1 MLLNIITDF
10 ISFFK
15 EIPQGLD
22 VALTHFVEKH
32 DVLTYALLCTIIFC
46 ETGLVIT
53 PFLPGDSLLFAAG
66 AVAATVGAG
75 VLNPMVLIL
84 AIFIAAIAGDHVNYL
99 VGRFLGK
106 KATGAKI
113 LGFTIKP
120 EYLEK
125 THKFYEKNGAKTL
138 IIARFVPIV
147 RTFAPFVAGVGQMNY
162 IKFVSNCLVG
172 GLLWVCSMIMLGYF
186 LGSFEFVKKNFEIV
200 VFLIIG
206 VSLIPVML
214 EVIKARMKKD
224 KSTSDKK

>member
-1 MLLNIITDF
+1 MQTH
-10 ISFFK
+10 K
-15 EIPQGLD
+15 LD
-22 VALTHFVEKH
+22 EALSHFVQKH
-32 DVLTYALLCTIIFC
+32 DILTYALLCTIIFC

-66 AVAATVGAG
+66 AVAATVGAD

-84 AIFIAAIAGDHVNYL
+84 ALLIAAISGDHLNYFI
-99 VGRFLGK
+99 GKFIGK
-106 KATGAKI
+106 KANGAKI
-113 LGFTIKP
+113 LGFTIKE

-147 RTFAPFVAGVGQMNY
+147 RTFAPFVAGVGQMSY
-162 IKFVSNCLVG
+162 IKFLTNCFTG

-200 VFLIIG
+200 VFIIIG
-206 VSLIPVML
+206 VSLLPVII
-214 EVIKARMKKD
+214 EFIKAKTKK
-224 KSTSDKK
+224 SSN